1 MLYEKWD
8 DDWLDIIRD
17 IIFPDELLKQYMCV
31 PEDTTILEF
40 IENYFIPAGSTTSE
54 LLTNEDARVVYG
66 FYTNAP
72 TNIQNAHEMTLSF
85 DIYVRKERIH
95 DVDDFDALI
104 SRQQMIARRLNQLL
118 FLNPRDHSNGFV
130 GVYRFYDPRECTLG
144 TRTIGYERYNI
155 SFTFQRYY

>member
-17 IIFPDELLKQYMCV
+17 VIYPDETLKTYMCV
-31 PEDTTILEF
+31 PEDTTILGF

-54 LLTNEDARVVYG
+54 LLTNEDTRIVYG
-66 FYTNAP
+66 FYVSGP

-85 DIYVRKERIH
+85 DIYCRKERLY
-95 DVDDFDALI
+95 DVDDADALVQ
-104 SRQQMIARRLNQLL
+104 RTQRIARRLNQLL
-118 FLNPRDHSNGFV
+118 YLEPRDHSNGFV
-130 GVYRFYDPRECTLG
+130 GVYRFYDPREGPLG
-144 TRTIGYERYNI
+144 TRTIGYERYNL